1 MKTYKPKFNQRFIIV
16 LFSLFFLSCNDS
28 PSDTI
33 AVRNATFKAT
43 ASHLYLHDI
52 NNFEAADTLGKNNYH
67 WDFGDGTSLISG
79 YKTTHRFDIPGTHYV
94 KLEING
100 LVTSQKV
107 IVYPGNVSYQIKNE
121 SSREL
126 DILSYVDNMH
136 NGTSFRK
143 ELNSKNISDT
153 LYAKTE
159 VYGANATFLLGTSIF
174 IQNQEYTRYKM
185 NWIKNSKHSI
195 LSIADTTK
203 VIKRVGTDVRGAVE
217 LKSVY

>member
-1 MKTYKPKFNQRFIIV
+1 
-16 LFSLFFLSCNDS
+16 
-28 PSDTI
+28 
-33 AVRNATFKAT
+33 
-43 ASHLYLHDI
+43 
-52 NNFEAADTLGKNNYH
+52 
-67 WDFGDGTSLISG
+67 
-79 YKTTHRFDIPGTHYV
+79 
-94 KLEING
+94 
-100 LVTSQKV
+100 
-107 IVYPGNVSYQIKNE
+107 
-121 SSREL
+121 
-126 DILSYVDNMH
+126 MH

>member
-79 YKTTHRFDIPGTHYV
+79 YKTTHRFDIT
-94 KLEING
+94 
-100 LVTSQKV
+100 
-107 IVYPGNVSYQIKNE
+107 
-121 SSREL
+121 
-126 DILSYVDNMH
+126 
-136 NGTSFRK
+136 
-143 ELNSKNISDT
+143 
-153 LYAKTE
+153 
-159 VYGANATFLLGTSIF
+159 
-174 IQNQEYTRYKM
+174 
-185 NWIKNSKHSI
+185 
-195 LSIADTTK
+195 
-203 VIKRVGTDVRGAVE
+203 
-217 LKSVY
+217 